1 VPHDVEGDCWSAE
14 RSANGALGPS
24 LAGPSLAGPSLAGP
38 SLAARPRTV
47 EHDRAPP
54 VGVPKGA
61 EAGPELGRE
70 CASVRRYGG
79 RPADR
84 LEHLEPSRQR
94 RDAQVVRSPVG

>member
-1 VPHDVEGDCWSAE
+1 MPHDVEGDCWSAE

-24 LAGPSLAGPSLAGP
+24 LAGPSLAGA